1 MIVMQKKTIQ
11 LTVNGEI
18 REVEVKPHWTLLR
31 VLREEL
37 GLTGTKRGCET
48 GECGACTV
56 LMNGNPVPSCLILAM
71 QAEGYEITTIE
82 GIADNEEIHPIQ
94 EAFIEHHGMQCGYCT
109 PGMILIS
116 KALLEENLNP
126 DEREIRYRIGGN
138 LCRCGNYSNIVESIL
153 AATKKM
159 RKKRGIK

>member
-1 MIVMQKKTIQ
+1 MQKKTIQ

-37 GLTGTKRGCET
+37 GLTGTKRGCES

-56 LMNGNPVPSCLILAM
+56 LMNGKPAPSCLMLAV

-116 KALLEENLNP
+116 KALLDENLNP
-126 DEREIRYRIGGN
+126 DEQEIRYRIGGN

-153 AATKKM
+153 AAAKKM
-159 RKKRGIK
+159 RKK

>member
-37 GLTGTKRGCET
+37 GLTGTKRGCES

-56 LMNGNPVPSCLILAM
+56 LMNGKPAPSCLMLAV

-116 KALLEENLNP
+116 KALLDENLNP
-126 DEREIRYRIGGN
+126 DEQEIRYRIGGN

-153 AATKKM
+153 AAAKKM
-159 RKKRGIK
+159 RKK

>member
-1 MIVMQKKTIQ
+1 MQKKTIQ

-37 GLTGTKRGCET
+37 GLTGTKRGCES

-56 LMNGNPVPSCLILAM
+56 LMNGKPAPSCLMLAV

-82 GIADNEEIHPIQ
+82 GIAVNEEIHPIQ

-126 DEREIRYRIGGN
+126 DEQEIRYRIGGN

-153 AATKKM
+153 AAAKKM
-159 RKKRGIK
+159 RKK